1 MNGMTIF
8 YISISILL
16 IALSLGL
23 GLGLGLGLKN
33 DDKSDDDKSDNETKD
48 RLNVVYINLDKRVDR
63 NEQILGEIKEFSSN
77 YNRLSATY
85 NEKGYLGCAMSH
97 IRCLEYAIKNNLEH
111 YLVLEDDFTFVRNKN
126 EVYDEINNFIDN
138 EKDWDVLLL
147 SCNKEK
153 RENHS
158 DIVDKVKN
166 SQTTSGFL
174 VNKYYYQKLLNNFRT
189 AYKQLEKTDNQN
201 RFSIDM
207 YWKLLQETDNW
218 FVLKKVAGIQRES
231 YRDIEKKTV
240 NYGV

>member
-16 IALSLGL
+16 IVLSLGL
-23 GLGLGLGLKN
+23 GLGLGLGLKR
-33 DDKSDDDKSDNETKD
+33 DKSDDKSDNQTKD

-63 NEQILGEIKEFSSN
+63 NEQILEEIKEFSSN
-77 YNRLSATY
+77 YDRLSATY

-97 IRCLEYAIKNNLEH
+97 IRCLEYAIKNNLDNI
-111 YLVLEDDFTFVRNKN
+111 LILEDDFTFIRNKN
-126 EVYDEINNFIDN
+126 EVYNEINTFIDN

-147 SCNKEK
+147 SCNKEN
-153 RENHS
+153 RQNHS

-189 AYKQLEKTDNQN
+189 AYKQLEKTDNDN
-201 RFSIDM
+201 NFSIDQ

-231 YRDIEKKTV
+231 YRNIEKETV

>member
-23 GLGLGLGLKN
+23 GLGLGF
-33 DDKSDDDKSDNETKD
+33 KSNKSDNKTKD
-48 RLNVVYINLDKRVDR
+48 KLNVVYINLDKRADR

-77 YNRLSATY
+77 YDRLSATY
-85 NEKGYLGCAMSH
+85 NQKGYLGCAMSH
-97 IRCLEYAIKNNLEH
+97 IRCLEYAIKNNLDNI
-111 YLVLEDDFTFVRNKN
+111 LILEDDFTFVRNKN
-126 EVYDEINNFIDN
+126 EVYNEINTFIDN

-189 AYKQLEKTDNQN
+189 AYKQLEKTGDKN

-231 YRDIEKKTV
+231 YSDIEKETV

>member
-16 IALSLGL
+16 IVLSLGL
-23 GLGLGLGLKN
+23 GLGLGLKR
-33 DDKSDDDKSDNETKD
+33 DKSDDKSDNQTKD

-63 NEQILGEIKEFSSN
+63 NEQILEEIKEFSSN
-77 YNRLSATY
+77 YDRLSATY

-97 IRCLEYAIKNNLEH
+97 IRCLEYAIKNNLDNI
-111 YLVLEDDFTFVRNKN
+111 LILEDDFTFIRNKN
-126 EVYDEINNFIDN
+126 EVYNEINTFIDN

-147 SCNKEK
+147 SCNKEN
-153 RENHS
+153 RQNHS

-189 AYKQLEKTDNQN
+189 AYKQLEKTDNDN
-201 RFSIDM
+201 NFSIDQ

-231 YRDIEKKTV
+231 YRNIEKETV